1 MTVLN
6 FTKINENN
14 MIRLLVFAVVGAFS
28 LLFGSFHIS
37 ENDTEKEKVIQD
49 VLLRVLNQ
57 AHFDPA
63 DINDEFSKEVYT
75 TFLEYVDGRK
85 RFFTTA
91 DIDQLSVY
99 ELEIDDHVNT
109 GSLEFFDLAVELLQ
123 FRIDQAEQ
131 FYQEVLEQPFD
142 FNVTESYEFDPDK
155 KEYTSNIS
163 ELKERWRKALKYD
176 VLVKLESKVNRQE
189 EDSEVEQLSF
199 EELEKQS
206 REDVL
211 KNYNRWYKNFKK
223 VKRSDRFEAYLNS
236 LAHAFDPHSDYFNPK
251 EKQDFD
257 INMGGKLEGI
267 GARLRSE
274 GDLTK
279 VVFVVPGGPVW
290 RNKTIEVNDYI
301 LKVKQ
306 KDEEPV
312 DVFGMRLDDVVA
324 MIRGDKGTFVTLTI
338 KKKDETVIDVE
349 LERDVVNIEESFARS
364 VKLDLPGTAENIG
377 YIHLPKFY
385 SSFEGEE
392 GNSCAVDVAREIEK
406 LKEDNVNGII
416 LDLRNNGGG
425 SLRDVVNMSGLFIED
440 GPIVQVKSPNRK
452 PYVYKDEDEDVKYT
466 GPLVV
471 LVNSFSASASEIL
484 AAALQDY
491 KRAVIVGS
499 QSFGKGTVQRF
510 IDLDRA
516 VRGSSEHKPLGELK
530 ITMQKFYRINGGS
543 TQLKGVSPDIN
554 LPDRYSKIDVGE
566 REYPNSMAWS
576 EIGGLD
582 YDQDVFLVDDLTYIK
597 KRSQDRVAQND
608 QFKLISEQAQVFK
621 ENRDKTEYSLNFK
634 EFRNYLDDKDE
645 ESKRF
650 DDLLK
655 EDIEFLNV
663 TNLESDFESINLD
676 ETTKARNED
685 WIKSIKKDIYIA
697 ESLSII
703 SDLINGPSYVK
714 RRDNLKN

>member
-1 MTVLN
+1 
-6 FTKINENN
+6 